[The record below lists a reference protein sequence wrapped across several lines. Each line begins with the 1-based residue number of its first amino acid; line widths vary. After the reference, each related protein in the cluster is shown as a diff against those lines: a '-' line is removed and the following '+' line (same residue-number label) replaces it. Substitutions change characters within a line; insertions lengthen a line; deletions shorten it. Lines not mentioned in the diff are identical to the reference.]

1 MLENTNRY
9 ILKMAGSFS
18 IVMKALILS
27 AALSRQEHLYLSAN
41 VGVENRAIEVMA
53 VTMNSFVI
61 IFRLLTFGFLIK
73 LYQVKFYCYRK
84 TFMVFTFELYGRN
97 KHYN

>member
-1 MLENTNRY
+1 MLENTKRH

-61 IFRLLTFGFLIK
+61 IFRLLTFWFFDKIISSKAL
-73 LYQVKFYCYRK
+73 L
-84 TFMVFTFELYGRN
+84 L
-97 KHYN
+97 

>member
-1 MLENTNRY
+1 MLENTNRH

-27 AALSRQEHLYLSAN
+27 PHYPGKNICIYQQAI
-41 VGVENRAIEVMA
+41 GVENRAIEVMA
-53 VTMNSFVI
+53 VTMNNFVI

-73 LYQVKFYCYRK
+73 LYQVKFCYIEK
-84 TFMVFTFELYGRN
+84 LSWFYF
-97 KHYN
+97 

>member
-1 MLENTNRY
+1 MLENTNRH

-61 IFRLLTFGFLIK
+61 IFRLLTFWFFDKIISSKVL
-73 LYQVKFYCYRK
+73 L
-84 TFMVFTFELYGRN
+84 L
-97 KHYN
+97 